1 MKQRFIVACLC
12 LILLLGLQ
20 GLADAGPKEDIQGS
34 VDTILEILRNKT
46 LSKEESRKKISEVI
60 HARFNFES
68 MAQRTLATNW
78 KSATAEQR
86 KRFTD
91 LFAEILEQTYMG
103 RVEAYTDEKVE
114 FGDVKTKGNSA
125 LVETSIVTSSVN
137 IPIHYKL
144 TQEGPE
150 WKVYDVVIEEVSLV
164 RNYRDTYREIVK
176 KEGFDGL
183 FAKMEEKI
191 SEMKSVKEQG

>member
-1 MKQRFIVACLC
+1 MKQGIIVACLC
-12 LILLLGLQ
+12 LTLFVGLQ
-20 GLADAGPKEDIQGS
+20 GLANAGPKDDVQGS
-34 VDTILEILRNKT
+34 VDAILEILRNKT
-46 LSKEESRKKISEVI
+46 LPKEESRKKISEVI
-60 HARFNFES
+60 HARFDFEG

-78 KSATAEQR
+78 KSATVEQR
-86 KRFTD
+86 RRFTD

-103 RVEAYTDEKVE
+103 RIEAYTDEKVE
-114 FGDVKTKGNSA
+114 YGDVKTKGKSA
-125 LVETSIVTSSVN
+125 LVETSIVTSSVT

-176 KEGFDGL
+176 KDGFDGL

-191 SEMKSVKEQG
+191 SEMKSGREQG